1 MIYRKGFAYGETFF
15 ICLNYCSINVEPPME
30 IGGP

>member
-1 MIYRKGFAYGETFF
+1 MEGIAKQ
-15 ICLNYCSINVEPPME
+15 CLFLFENKPHLNVEPPME

>member
-1 MIYRKGFAYGETFF
+1 MPFF
-15 ICLNYCSINVEPPME
+15 IGFRTCLKVEPPME